1 MKMKNITPPK
11 ELIDRQ
17 TVMDTIQSWYN
28 ADMVDAAYHREL
40 LHRVYLIPTE
50 CRPEECREDDGK

>member
-1 MKMKNITPPK
+1 MTRITPPK

-17 TVMDTIQSWYN
+17 TVMDTIQSWYD

-40 LHRVYLIPTE
+40 LHLVYLIPTE
-50 CRPEECREDDGK
+50 CRPEECREEDDWK